1 MTDLLMTRRAVFSDC
16 GLYRYLLEHD
26 FGGDGPI
33 ISLGMVNPSFAD
45 GEKNDHTM
53 TKVDGFAIRLR
64 ARKVKVWN
72 PFALIAKDVRELR
85 DALDPV
91 GPENDAYIAQA
102 ILGADIH
109 IVGWGPLSKL
119 PKPLRNRWR
128 SVVDVLSNAGAK
140 PMCWGAAQD
149 GQPRHPL
156 MLPYA
161 TPLVPWQ
168 PPHAL
173 ERNGGANAN
182 R

>member
-45 GEKNDHTM
+45 GEKT
-53 TKVDGFAIRLR
+53 TIPYEGRRFAIRLR